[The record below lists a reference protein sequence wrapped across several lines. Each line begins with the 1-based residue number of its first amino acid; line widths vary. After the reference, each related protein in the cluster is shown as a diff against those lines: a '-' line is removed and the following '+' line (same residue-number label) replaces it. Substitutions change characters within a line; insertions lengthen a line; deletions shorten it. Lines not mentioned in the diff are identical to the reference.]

1 MRLQKVLLLRFNEC
15 YLMFLIFLVL
25 SNVVPINHK
34 LMFEKAKPINVSKKL
49 VIPAAQNLQAD
60 QASEVSSTTPDFIKV
75 NVNCI

>member
-1 MRLQKVLLLRFNEC
+1 
-15 YLMFLIFLVL
+15 
-25 SNVVPINHK
+25 
-34 LMFEKAKPINVSKKL
+34 MFEKAKPINVSKKL